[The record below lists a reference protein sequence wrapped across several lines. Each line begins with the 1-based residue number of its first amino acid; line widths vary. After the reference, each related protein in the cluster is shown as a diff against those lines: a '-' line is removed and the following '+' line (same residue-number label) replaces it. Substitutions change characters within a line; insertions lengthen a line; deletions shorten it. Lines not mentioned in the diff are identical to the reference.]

1 MTRRA
6 ALCHIGCGYVFSLS
20 VAVLPVFWNRFHEAE
35 QCEFNEVITPWYVA
49 GVIAPAFS
57 IVWICLLI
65 TYSRIWH
72 EAAKHAKQMRS
83 SGHDGPSDWKSVQV
97 GDWHFSIKQATCV
110 FANQFNSS
118 YSLLFNS
125 LFPLLK
131 DDLYLHLVSHF
142 CFTVRAKS

>member
-6 ALCHIGCGYVFSLS
+6 ALYHIGIGYVFSFII
-20 VAVLPVFWNRFHEAE
+20 AITPVFWNNYHVAE

-72 EAAKHAKQMRS
+72 EAAKHVKQMRS
-83 SGHDGPSDWKSVQV
+83 SGQDGPSDWKSVQV
-97 GDWHFSIKQATCV
+97 STTHARVRLLIISILIGT
-110 FANQFNSS
+110 FN
-118 YSLLFNS
+118 
-125 LFPLLK
+125 
-131 DDLYLHLVSHF
+131 
-142 CFTVRAKS
+142 